1 MSEYIKLFMWWNNML
16 TGFLINIIFLQ
27 LFFIYYN
34 WEKKQE
40 QEAFARAKFRA
51 ELQEIIEEA
60 FKEIK
65 LDYTWETTKSDALLD
80 YYIECSEKL
89 NDEK

>member
-1 MSEYIKLFMWWNNML
+1 ML

-27 LFFIYYN
+27 IFFIWFDEYKRQ
-34 WEKKQE
+34 EKL
-40 QEAFARAKFRA
+40 ATARAKFRA
-51 ELQEIIEEA
+51 ELQEIIEDA

-65 LDYTWETTKSDALLD
+65 LDYTWEATKSDALLD
-80 YYIECSEKL
+80 YYIECLEKL